1 MHNRMLQN
9 LVLFLV
15 LIFGFAGQVV
25 VAGVLTL
32 DDFSQ
37 YQRISDDGGLP
48 GSSSDIING
57 IAGSELLNVSR
68 TFIGEATAS
77 VSGSKITIKSQNGL
91 LKIAN
96 GPASAGQASILWNF
110 DPVDLTKFGT
120 GLRLEVVAIDLNV
133 SAEIIVNGIANSG
146 TKTFAA
152 ADDFLVDFNDFSNNT
167 VFYSV
172 NSLRLNFSGPLA
184 WDGQFKF
191 TLDGT
196 PRATVTSVPV
206 PAAYFMMG
214 SGLLSL
220 IGISRRR
227 AVINR

>member
-1 MHNRMLQN
+1 MLQN
-9 LVLFLV
+9 LVISLV
-15 LIFGFAGQVV
+15 LIFGLTNQVV

-37 YQRISDDGGLP
+37 YQRISDEGALS

-57 IAGSELLNVSR
+57 ITGSDLLNVSR
-68 TFIGEATAS
+68 TFIGEATES

-96 GPASAGQASILWNF
+96 GPASAGQASVLWNF
-110 DPVDLTKFGT
+110 DPIDLTKFGT
-120 GLRLEVVAIDLNV
+120 GFRLEVIAIDLNV

-146 TKTFAA
+146 TKTFTA
-152 ADDFLVDFNDFSNNT
+152 ADDFLVNFNDFSNSA
-167 VFYSV
+167 VFSSV
-172 NSLRLNFSGPLA
+172 NSLRLNFNGPLA

-191 TLDGT
+191 SLDGA

-214 SGLLSL
+214 SGLLGL
-220 IGISRRR
+220 IGISRR
-227 AVINR
+227 NRKA